1 MAWTYRKRIKIIPGV
16 HLNISRKGIST
27 NIGVKGA
34 SVTFGHDGT
43 YVNSVMGRHKVSS
56 KPALPAGANKPALPG
71 AKPASPV
78 PHPIPVTTTPQGNIF
93 SVAPTEIT
101 NQDMQGVKDTIL
113 SAHQQ
118 RKELQHDL
126 QQIGLALKGSKTKLT
141 LSYVFLYGLFVKS
154 ISQGIKERIAAQQSA
169 IDEINQELVKSR
181 MELDISFDADILQKY
196 ESVTTAF
203 KRLSQSHKIWDVTSA
218 VAENRRVT
226 RSAASTV
233 VDKKEVK
240 IGIKSIEDIHSNFEP
255 LWFKNAN
262 GADLYCYPGFI
273 IMYDTKDRFG
283 IIDLKELQFKFLPV
297 RFIERGS
304 VPPDAKV
311 IDHTWDK
318 VNKNGAPDKRF
329 RDNFQIPIVRYGAI
343 TLRTA
348 AGVHEEYEFSNYE
361 AAENFS
367 EAFID
372 FLNVIK
378 GGY

>member
-16 HLNISRKGIST
+16 HLNISKKGIST

-34 SVTFGHDGT
+34 SVTFGHDGA
-43 YVNSVMGRHKVSS
+43 YVNSVLGRHKTSS
-56 KPALPAGANKPALPG
+56 KPALPPPKPALP
-71 AKPASPV
+71 V
-78 PHPIPVTTTPQGNIF
+78 PGPRPGIAVAAPQGNIF
-93 SVAPTEIT
+93 SIAPTEIT
-101 NQDMQGVKDTIL
+101 NQDMQGVKDAIL

-126 QQIGLALKGSKTKLT
+126 QQIGLALKKSKSQLT
-141 LSYVFLYGLFVKS
+141 LSYVFLYGLFVQSVSK
-154 ISQGIKERIAAQQSA
+154 GIKEKIASQQTA
-169 IDEINQELVKSR
+169 IDEIKQELEKSR
-181 MELDISFDADILQKY
+181 MELDITFDTDILQKY

-203 KRLSQSHKIWDVTSA
+203 KRLSQSHKVWDVTSA
-218 VAENRRVT
+218 FAENRRVT
-226 RSAASTV
+226 RSAASTL

-240 IGIKSIEDIHSNFEP
+240 IGIKSIEDIQSNFEP

-262 GADLYCYPGFI
+262 GADLYFYPGFI

-283 IIDLKELQFKFLPV
+283 IIDLKELHFNFLPV
-297 RFIERGS
+297 RFIERGF

-311 IDHTWDK
+311 IDHTWNK

-343 TLRTA
+343 TLRTD

-361 AAENFS
+361 AAEAFS

-372 FLNVIK
+372 FQNVIR